1 MAITDIRVGEAD
13 FSLDEELTRV
23 MRDSPSAGGVASF
36 VGLVR
41 NKNDG
46 SAVSRMTL
54 EHYPGMTEKSLAK
67 IAAAAR
73 ERFHLVD
80 VIVVHRV
87 GELKVGDRIVL
98 CLTSAEHRSDAFAGC
113 EYIMD
118 WLKTEAPFWKKEQTP
133 DGERWVDARES
144 DDKARE
150 RWLV

>member
-23 MRDSPSAGGVASF
+23 MRESPSAGGVASF

-67 IAAAAR
+67 IAALPGDYEVYPGHMDCSTLET
-73 ERFHLVD
+73 ERRFNPY
-80 VIVVHRV
+80 
-87 GELKVGDRIVL
+87 
-98 CLTSAEHRSDAFAGC
+98 LTALQNRG
-113 EYIMD
+113 
-118 WLKTEAPFWKKEQTP
+118 Q
-133 DGERWVDARES
+133 
-144 DDKARE
+144 
-150 RWLV
+150 

>member
-13 FSLDEELTRV
+13 FSLDEELSRI
-23 MRDSPSAGGVASF
+23 MRESPSAGGVASF

-46 SAVSRMTL
+46 AAVSRMTL

-87 GELKVGDRIVL
+87 GEL
-98 CLTSAEHRSDAFAGC
+98 
-113 EYIMD
+113 
-118 WLKTEAPFWKKEQTP
+118 TP